1 MKSTINIM
9 LILSAIII
17 SISSCNNASNEERMF
32 AEARDSVNYDGELP
46 VAKEVVSDMIQ
57 NVTSPIEMA
66 SLIKALNMPFSKNYL
81 APTDNLEKYVTNF
94 EQALALGIYGADLGY
109 INMYE
114 KTSSVLAY
122 ISAMKDLANEL
133 KIGQFFDF
141 NTLKDL
147 ATNSENIDSL
157 VYISQRSFTKMDNY
171 LRESQRSK
179 LSSLM
184 VTGVWIEGVCIASNV
199 ALKSNNEEVAEKI
212 GDQKVILKTLLI
224 ILENYKKDTKV
235 IDLVNKLKELE
246 VFFDQVKIST
256 IPGEPEMKEVNGS
269 LCVIQNDITT
279 IEISPETLSSIINK
293 SIAIRN
299 SIINQ

>member
-9 LILSAIII
+9 LILSALII
-17 SISSCNNASNEERMF
+17 SISACNNASNEERMF

-199 ALKSNNEEVAEKI
+199 ALKSNNAEVAEKI

-224 ILENYKKDTKV
+224 ILENYKKDIKV
-235 IDLVNKLKELE
+235 IELVNKLKELE

>member
-1 MKSTINIM
+1 
-9 LILSAIII
+9 
-17 SISSCNNASNEERMF
+17 MF

>member
-279 IEISPETLSSIINK
+279 VEISPETLSSIINK

>member
-1 MKSTINIM
+1 
-9 LILSAIII
+9 
-17 SISSCNNASNEERMF
+17 MF

-279 IEISPETLSSIINK
+279 IEILPETLSSIINK

>member
-1 MKSTINIM
+1 M
-9 LILSAIII
+9 LILSALII
-17 SISSCNNASNEERMF
+17 SISACNNASNEERMF

-199 ALKSNNEEVAEKI
+199 ALKSNNAEVAEKI

-224 ILENYKKDTKV
+224 ILENYKKDIKV
-235 IDLVNKLKELE
+235 IELVNKLKELE

>member
-199 ALKSNNEEVAEKI
+199 ALKSNNAEVAEKI

-224 ILENYKKDTKV
+224 ILENYKKDIKV
-235 IDLVNKLKELE
+235 IELVNKLKELE